1 MIDIVYHS
9 ENAFI
14 YDVDDWEKLRKEF
27 RLVGQLFGHNKH
39 KSVLPLLL
47 LPEEALLLI
56 EKGIGRLVS
65 YTEEQTTNDELEAFK
80 KRLFEVETEYYKELR
95 LKQLQQNI
103 HKIMAGKRKKGD
115 MRSEKEII
123 DGELSKLVI
132 NEKKLVWPIF
142 KHKFD
147 KNSAKLLDKD
157 LLWKFTTLIKYETF
171 KNFWERK
178 FYITSGANFGGDFLV
193 YPGDPIFYHS
203 NYIVRCLNEN
213 ETVYPT
219 ELVVLGRVATTV
231 RKKGV
236 ISYLQDGKVNYIT
249 IKWFGK

>member
-1 MIDIVYHS
+1 M
-9 ENAFI
+9 
-14 YDVDDWEKLRKEF
+14 
-27 RLVGQLFGHNKH
+27 
-39 KSVLPLLL
+39 
-47 LPEEALLLI
+47 LI

-147 KNSAKLLDKD
+147 KSKFRARDKYLKYIHIFILDSAKLLDKD